1 MISPCIKV
9 CKIAPGTDACVGCF
23 RTLTDIRNW
32 YKMTDTER
40 LQIVEK
46 VNMKQ
51 DRKLLE
57 EVVDWW
63 DHDYGNG
70 NFSSLVVKIK
80 KHLENCDAQESIKTT
95 QVPKC
100 ANPFCERHTLQE

>member
-1 MISPCIKV
+1 
-9 CKIAPGTDACVGCF
+9 
-23 RTLTDIRNW
+23 
-32 YKMTDTER
+32 MTDTQQIEIMER
-40 LQIVEK
+40 
-46 VNMKQ
+46 VNIKR

-63 DHDYGNG
+63 DNDFGNG
-70 NFSSLVVKIK
+70 NFSSLIVKIK

-100 ANPFCERHTLQE
+100 SNTLCKGHTVQE

>member
-63 DHDYGNG
+63 DNDYGNG

-80 KHLENCDAQESIKTT
+80 DRKSTRLNSSHVALSRMPSSA
-95 QVPKC
+95 
-100 ANPFCERHTLQE
+100 